1 MATCDSWNSKQLCVS
16 LYIDCMRHYTLYKFH
31 SYNGILFSSAEEGA
45 ADSWSDMGNK
55 GQVQNTVLR
64 YEVNYESV

>member
-1 MATCDSWNSKQLCVS
+1 MYLCT
-16 LYIDCMRHYTLYKFH
+16 LIHCMHHYTLYKFY

-55 GQVQNTVLR
+55 SQVQNTVLR
-64 YEVNYESV
+64 NEVNYESV

>member
-1 MATCDSWNSKQLCVS
+1 MEYCSV
-16 LYIDCMRHYTLYKFH
+16 
-31 SYNGILFSSAEEGA
+31 EEGA

-64 YEVNYESV
+64 NEVNYESV

>member
-1 MATCDSWNSKQLCVS
+1 MH
-16 LYIDCMRHYTLYKFH
+16 HYTLCKFH

-45 ADSWSDMGNK
+45 ADSWSDMGSK

-64 YEVNYESV
+64 NEVNYESV